1 MNMERVTKTNE
12 KGLTT
17 EQVEERRKAGLV
29 NYDDQPKTKSIKE
42 IIIGNA
48 FTYFNFLN
56 LALGL
61 AVFIAGVINGEW
73 LQGLSLIHI

>member
-12 KGLTT
+12 KGLTNKEV
-17 EQVEERRKAGLV
+17 EQRIKDGLV

-42 IIIGNA
+42 IIIGNT

-61 AVFIAGVINGEW
+61 AVFIAYAMY
-73 LQGLSLIHI
+73 